1 MKIKYLAL
9 LCLAFIGGAQAGTI
23 YLCEGYSGGMFFTNG
38 VCSQKRAMAK
48 QMFNVPD
55 GMTFQQQ
62 VDMAN
67 QQMEQSQQ
75 QQSSQQVQVN
85 KSAADGKSCPQ
96 LIQERRALDQITEK
110 MIWVP
115 IEQQNANYHRMNQ
128 IKADMAR
135 MGCRYSR

>member
-1 MKIKYLAL
+1 MRFLAL
-9 LCLAFIGGAQAGTI
+9 LSLLLGSSVQAATI
-23 YLCEGYSGGMFFTNG
+23 YLCEGYSGGTFFTNG
-38 VCSQKRAMAK
+38 VCSQQKAMAK

-55 GMTFQQQ
+55 SMTFQQQ

-67 QQMEQSQQ
+67 QQMGQSQQ
-75 QQSSQQVQVN
+75 QATQQRQAIN
-85 KSAADGKSCPQ
+85 NAPDGKSCPQ
-96 LIQERRALDQITEK
+96 LVNERKALDQLTEK

-135 MGCRYSR
+135 LGCRY